1 MGIKSNIWASSCLIF
16 AGLAACAYHPDD
28 FLRPIDESA
37 QQSFEAAPPAPP
49 IPEGEA
55 LYQMLYAD
63 EFGEE
68 ARALGQRARML
79 AWLNQSDLDADQ
91 LRGLVTLAA
100 SVRASVQADEA
111 SRRALGPQE
120 LESYRSTYEA
130 LINAFSGRGSL
141 SADDLKRHAADLRQ
155 ARIQLWGDTNPHQE
169 RYQRLASVLADVQGW
184 VNSLS
189 DDQKHNLA
197 NVRFFL
203 RRQLSP
209 LSRPGHYEAMLAGSW
224 DIGDFDTLR
233 YAGRSPNEAA
243 LDIGGLWA
251 AEAYRV
257 RPGTHLTALQ
267 VQALMARAL
276 MEPGLVEAIEV
287 VLGKRDPLSFD

>member
-16 AGLAACAYHPDD
+16 AGLTACAYHPDD

-37 QQSFEAAPPAPP
+37 KRSFEAAPPAPP

-79 AWLNQSDLDADQ
+79 AWLKQSELDATQ
-91 LRGLVTLAA
+91 LEALIPLAA
-100 SVRASVQADEA
+100 SARKAVAADEA
-111 SRRALGPQE
+111 SRSALGPQE
-120 LESYRSTYEA
+120 LAAYRSTYEA
-130 LINAFSGRGSL
+130 LIQAFSGQGSL
-141 SADDLKRHAADLRQ
+141 SANDLKRHAADLRD
-155 ARIQLWGDTNPHQE
+155 ARIQLWGDTDPHKG
-169 RYQRLASVLADVQGW
+169 RYQRVASVLSEVQAW

-189 DDQKHNLA
+189 DAQKLKLA

-287 VLGKRDPLSFD
+287 VLGRRAPLNFD